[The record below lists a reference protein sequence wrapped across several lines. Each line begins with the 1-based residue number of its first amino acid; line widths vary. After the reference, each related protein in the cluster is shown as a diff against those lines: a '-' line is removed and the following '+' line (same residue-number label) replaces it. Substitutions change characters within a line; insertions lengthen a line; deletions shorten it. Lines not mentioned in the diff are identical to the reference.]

1 MRSLLTITGKDV
13 RSSFVTPVAYVAIT
27 GFVLLA
33 GFFFFTLL
41 QQFNSISAQAAMFK
55 DINPNLNEFV
65 INPYYSTMQIV
76 LIFLVPL
83 LTMRSFAEERGL
95 GTFELLMT
103 SPVSPAALVWGKF
116 IAAGFVCLVMLLLSF
131 IFPGMLIIYAD
142 PEIKPVLIGFFG
154 LFLFALS
161 FCAIGVAISSFT
173 KSQAVAGVVSL
184 VTLLIF
190 YVIDAPAS
198 QLSGSLQ
205 GFFKYLAPTSH
216 SEMFLKGVVQSS
228 DILYF
233 VSVILVGLFIANRVV
248 DAQRWR

>member
-1 MRSLLTITGKDV
+1 MRTLFTIAAKDI
-13 RSSFVTPVAYVAIT
+13 RSSFVTPVAYVAIA
-27 GFVLLA
+27 GFILLA

-65 INPYYSTMQIV
+65 VNPYYSTMQIV

-83 LTMRSFAEERGL
+83 LTMRSFAEERSH

-103 SPVSPAALVWGKF
+103 SPTTPTALVWGKF
-116 IAAGFVCLVMLLLSF
+116 LAVSVVCSLMLLLSLV
-131 IFPGMLIIYAD
+131 FPGMLVIYSD
-142 PEIKPVLIGFFG
+142 PETMPLFMGFFG
-154 LFLFALS
+154 LLLFALS

-173 KSQAVAGVVSL
+173 SSQAVAGVVSL

-190 YVIDAPAS
+190 YVIDAPAN
-198 QLSGSLQ
+198 QLSGPLQ
-205 GFFKYLAPTSH
+205 SFFKFISPTQH
-216 SEMFLKGVVQSS
+216 TEMLLKGVIHSS
-228 DILYF
+228 DVLYF
-233 VSVILVGLFIANRVV
+233 ISVILIGLFVANRVV